1 MTLLILYLLGAL
13 GVSFLCSILEA
24 VLLSTPMSFISMKES
39 QGDKLA
45 PLLYEYKN
53 DIDRPVA
60 AILALNT
67 IAHTIGAAGV
77 GSESTRIFGEEM
89 FGVISAILTLLI
101 LVFSEIIPKTIG
113 ASYWR
118 KLAIPCTR
126 IIQVLVVICYP
137 LVKMSEVITK
147 VFSTKGKQATVS
159 REEVSA
165 MVHVGTEEGIFKAQE
180 NTTIQNFLTTA
191 NVTANKIMTPSIVVA
206 SAPATTTM
214 REFQKNKQFNA
225 YSRILVYDDNKDYI
239 TGYILRASVLEKLA
253 EDKFVYDGKEKTPD
267 VVVKNGDTV
276 LTKNTD
282 YTISY
287 KNNLNAGKAMVTV
300 TGTGKYTGEVTKEFE
315 IAKAAQELK
324 VSPTEINIS
333 VGESAQIEVSGQG
346 QISYKSDAE
355 EKVTVSNT
363 GKVTGKQAGKATI
376 TITAAGNENY
386 NKKI

>member
-45 PLLYEYKN
+45 PLLHEYKN

-126 IIQVLVVICYP
+126 VIQVLVIICYP

-147 VFSTKGKQATVS
+147 VFSTKGKQATIS

-214 REFQKNKQFNA
+214 REFQKNKQFNP

-253 EDKFVYDGKEKTPD
+253 EDKFDMTLSSIRRPIISFHEDASVAEIWEKMIGSKEHISIITDEYGCLRGIVTMED
-267 VVVKNGDTV
+267 VIETMLGVEIVDENDT
-276 LTKNTD
+276 TTD
-282 YTISY
+282 LQKVAREKWQKI
-287 KNNLNAGKAMVTV
+287 KAQS
-300 TGTGKYTGEVTKEFE
+300 K
-315 IAKAAQELK
+315 L
-324 VSPTEINIS
+324 
-333 VGESAQIEVSGQG
+333 
-346 QISYKSDAE
+346 
-355 EKVTVSNT
+355 
-363 GKVTGKQAGKATI
+363 
-376 TITAAGNENY
+376 
-386 NKKI
+386 